1 MTMRGLIIIDV
12 GTTSIRGLLFDE
24 TGSIRVTEQRD
35 NPPVYYPDGRVE
47 QDPSSWIEKLYSIL
61 SACGQTA
68 TDRGIRTEALVLTAQ
83 RSSVI
88 PVDKDGNAL
97 RPAIMWQDKRTDRIC
112 MDLHNRVPEV
122 YQRSGANLSPVFSA
136 AKIRW
141 IRENEPSVYRQTEK
155 MVGIQ
160 DFLIHSL
167 TGRFVTDHSF
177 ASRTNLMNLW
187 DRNWDEELL
196 RIFHVDRSMLCDLI
210 PPGSIAGALGSTAAA
225 RSGLVPGLPVI
236 SGGGDQ
242 NCAALGQGVY
252 QAGTLVANTGTG
264 SYLIAH
270 TDQPVLDAQRRLVC
284 NASAIPGAYI
294 VEASIL
300 TSGSIYR
307 WFFEQCYSPPQ
318 EEEKS
323 FHQID
328 TDARSSPPGSEGVIL
343 LPYFKGAGS
352 PWWNPQATG
361 TFLNLTLGSRRGD
374 MARAVLEGISAEFR
388 TNLALIEELTGE
400 ITRVNTAGG
409 LTTLDLYNQIQAD
422 LMEKPVYHS
431 PVKEATALGA
441 WVNGVLTLGLYSS
454 VPGALQSAL
463 ASQEPKRYAPN
474 PENRET
480 YHRLMKRRSTAIRAI
495 EESGFYSL

>member
-1 MTMRGLIIIDV
+1 MTMRSLIIIDV

-24 TGSIRVTEQRD
+24 TGSIRTTEQRD

-47 QDPSSWIEKLYSIL
+47 QDPATWLEKLYSIL
-61 SACGQTA
+61 SACRQTA
-68 TDRGIRTEALVLTAQ
+68 ESQGLQTEALVLTAQ

-88 PVDKDGNAL
+88 PVDREGTAL
-97 RPAIMWQDKRTDRIC
+97 RPAIMWQDKRTDQIC
-112 MDLHNRVPEV
+112 AALSDRGPEI

-136 AKIRW
+136 AKMRW
-141 IRENEPSVYRQTEK
+141 IRENEPSVYQHTEK

-167 TGRFVTDHSF
+167 TGRFVTDQSF
-177 ASRTNLMNLW
+177 ASRTNLMNLR
-187 DRNWDEELL
+187 DRRWDEDLL
-196 RIFHVDRSMLCDLI
+196 RIFNVDRSLLCELL
-210 PPGSIAGALGSTAAA
+210 PPGSIAGSVGPSAAA
-225 RSGLVPGLPVI
+225 RSGLPQGLPVI

-252 QAGTLVANTGTG
+252 QGGTLVANTGTG

-270 TDQPVLDAQRRLVC
+270 ADQPVLDAQRRLVC

-307 WFFEQCYSPPQ
+307 WFFEQFYSTPP
-318 EEEKS
+318 EGEKT

-328 TDARSSPPGSEGVIL
+328 TEARSSPPGAEGVIL
-343 LPYFKGAGS
+343 LPYFKGAGT
-352 PWWNPQATG
+352 PWWNPRATG
-361 TFLNLTLGSRRGD
+361 TFLNLTLGTRRGD
-374 MARAVLEGISAEFR
+374 MARAVLEGIAAEFR
-388 TNLALIEELTGE
+388 TNLGYIEGLTGE
-400 ITRVNTAGG
+400 IKRVNVAGG

-441 WVNGVLTLGLYSS
+441 WVNGVITLGLHSS
-454 VPGALQSAL
+454 IQGALQSAL
-463 ASQEPKRYAPN
+463 GSQHPKLYTPN
-474 PENRET
+474 PATQETYRRLIQRRET
-480 YHRLMKRRSTAIRAI
+480 VIKAI